1 MEVEHRRFTRLAAR
15 LGQRVDRDAH
25 IRLVELTLGCER
37 DDDPCDVDA
46 RREPVGGVRRAGA
59 RERGK
64 RPTVRGLEEGVD
76 ARLGVGEQLPM
87 RRLEARS
94 AACGCRH
101 DELRPSV
108 GPFYTVSCARE

>member
-1 MEVEHRRFTRLAAR
+1 MPVASLSAAS
-15 LGQRVDRDAH
+15 VAPAPANAD
-25 IRLVELTLGCER
+25 
-37 DDDPCDVDA
+37 
-46 RREPVGGVRRAGA
+46 
-59 RERGK
+59 K

-76 ARLGVGEQLPM
+76 ARLGVREQLPM

-101 DELRPSV
+101 DEPRPSV